1 MSENGS
7 APRIAML
14 LPPREG
20 FAPDRAGAIALVVR
34 RLALASHAAVLGA
47 AQPGGA
53 YPDIDYTPIAAPPP
67 LGFGLA
73 ALRALRRL
81 RPAVIEVHQQPRLAR
96 IIARVL
102 PQSRVMLF
110 LHNDPQAMRGLR
122 SATARQRS
130 LAFLHQT
137 ICVSA
142 YLADRYREGLTH
154 TERLTVLHN
163 PLTLT
168 DLPPRATQRT
178 REILFAGRIVENKG
192 VADFIAACAQAL
204 PALPG
209 WSARI
214 IGGDRF
220 GPASPTTLYVQTMRD
235 QAAQAGI
242 ICAGYQ
248 PHEQVLA
255 AMAQAALVVVP
266 SRWPEPFG
274 LTALEAMASGAA
286 LIASNTGGLPELVGD
301 GGLLVPPR
309 DPAQLARAILQLAQD
324 DTARA
329 QRAEAGL
336 AQARLFDT
344 PIIAARLSALRQ
356 ASP

>member
-1 MSENGS
+1 
-7 APRIAML
+7 ML

-20 FAPDRAGAIALVVR
+20 FAPDRAGAIALVVH
-34 RLALASHAAVLGA
+34 RLALASGAAVLGA

-53 YPDIDYTPIAAPPP
+53 YRDIAYTPIIAPPP

-73 ALRALRRL
+73 ALQALRRL
-81 RPAVIEVHQQPRLAR
+81 HPEVIEVHQQPRLAR
-96 IIARVL
+96 IIARTL
-102 PQSRVMLF
+102 PQARVMLF
-110 LHNDPQAMRGLR
+110 LHNDPQDMRGLR
-122 SATARQRS
+122 SVRARQRS
-130 LAFLHQT
+130 LARLHKT

-142 YLADRYREGLTH
+142 YLADRYQQGLTR
-154 TERLTVLHN
+154 TERLAVLHN
-163 PLTLT
+163 PLTLA
-168 DLPPRATQRT
+168 DLPPRAPHRL

-220 GPASPTTLYVQTMRD
+220 GPASPTTPYVQTMHA

-248 PHEQVLA
+248 THEQVLA

-286 LIASNTGGLPELVGD
+286 LIASDTGGLPEIVGK
-301 GGLLVPPR
+301 GGILVPPHE
-309 DPAQLARAILQLAQD
+309 PARLAAAILHLARD
-324 DTARA
+324 DAARA
-329 QRAEAGL
+329 HLAEAGL
-336 AQARLFDT
+336 AQACLFDT

-356 ASP
+356 GAL

>member
-1 MSENGS
+1 MNETGL
-7 APRIAML
+7 ATRIAML

-34 RLALASHAAVLGA
+34 RLALASGAFVLGA

-53 YPDIDYTPIAAPPP
+53 YPDIDYTAIAAPPP

-81 RPAVIEVHQQPRLAR
+81 RPELIEVHQQPRLAR
-96 IIARVL
+96 ILAHAL
-102 PQSRVMLF
+102 PQARIMLF
-110 LHNDPQAMRGLR
+110 LHNDPQEMRGLR
-122 SATARQRS
+122 SAAARQRS
-130 LAFLHQT
+130 LDLLHKT

-142 YLADRYREGLTH
+142 YLADRYRDGLTR
-154 TERLTVLHN
+154 TARLAVLHN
-163 PLTLT
+163 PLTLA
-168 DLPPRATQRT
+168 DLPPRLAQRT
-178 REILFAGRIVENKG
+178 REILFVGRIVENKG

-220 GPASPTTLYVQTMRD
+220 GPTSPTTPYVQTMRA

-242 ICAGYQ
+242 LCTGYQ
-248 PHEQVLA
+248 PHAQVLA

-301 GGLLVPPR
+301 SGILVPPG
-309 DPAQLARAILQLAQD
+309 DPARLAEAILHLARD
-324 DTARA
+324 DAARA

-356 ASP
+356 SAP